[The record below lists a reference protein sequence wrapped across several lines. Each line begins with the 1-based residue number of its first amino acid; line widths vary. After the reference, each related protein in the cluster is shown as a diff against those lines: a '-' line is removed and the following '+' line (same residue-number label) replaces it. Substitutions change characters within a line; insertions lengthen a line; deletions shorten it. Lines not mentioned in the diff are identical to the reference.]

1 VCFLFGKFISVDAM
15 IPLRAAAL
23 VLALLLILALLR
35 TPQLNFFPSP
45 QLDFFQAKKA
55 NVTLQPERPVALGA
69 FDRWAAD
76 QLELVHA
83 AGSFMDRDG
92 TLAAMSE
99 DQRQAFLL
107 RWEEKSHYGPNPLVS
122 PTYRISRRYSSSYS
136 SSSFAGV
143 PHFATLQQ
151 QLQEHGGMKVCRR
164 AIIPKLSSGSFGRVG
179 IATLASTLVLSLTY
193 VWRGSWRCDY
203 LPPTGSAARRQPL
216 RGSGPVPTKG

>member
-1 VCFLFGKFISVDAM
+1 M

-122 PTYRISRRYSSSYS
+122 PTYRISRRYSSS
-136 SSSFAGV
+136 
-143 PHFATLQQ
+143 
-151 QLQEHGGMKVCRR
+151 CRSMG
-164 AIIPKLSSGSFGRVG
+164 A
-179 IATLASTLVLSLTY
+179 
-193 VWRGSWRCDY
+193 
-203 LPPTGSAARRQPL
+203 
-216 RGSGPVPTKG
+216 